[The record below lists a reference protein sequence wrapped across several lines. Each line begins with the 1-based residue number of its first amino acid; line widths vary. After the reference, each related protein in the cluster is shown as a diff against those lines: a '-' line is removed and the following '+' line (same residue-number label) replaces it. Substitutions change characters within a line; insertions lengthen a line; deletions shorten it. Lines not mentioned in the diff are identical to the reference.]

1 MAIITL
7 TTDLGIRDNYVAS
20 LKASI
25 LTQNE
30 DVNIIDISHN
40 IECFNINQATHVLK
54 TCFKNFPKNTV
65 HIITVDDELNSKNEH
80 LLAFYNQQY
89 FLCAD
94 NGFFNLFFDVFR
106 PDKLFQITVDQKSDI
121 LTFPSKE
128 ILSIAACHLS
138 RGGTPEIIGKEIND
152 YNFDSTSIK
161 PVIDK
166 NSIRCI
172 VIYIDNYGN
181 VVTNIQKQLF
191 QTTVG
196 DKKFKIFH
204 GSDNDSINKIS
215 QVYNDVSI
223 AEKLAIFDMNDY
235 LQIAINKGNA
245 STLLGL
251 KVFDIIRVEISQ
263 WKL

>member
-7 TTDLGIRDNYVAS
+7 TTDLGTRDNYVAS

-25 LTQNE
+25 LTQNK

-40 IECFNINQATHVLK
+40 VECFNINQATHILK

-65 HIITVDDELNSKNEH
+65 HVITVDDELNSKNEH

-121 LTFPSKE
+121 LTFASRE
-128 ILSIAACHLS
+128 VLSIVACHLS
-138 RGGTPEIIGKEIND
+138 RGGTPEIIGKEINN

-166 NSIRCI
+166 NSIRCT

-181 VVTNIQKQLF
+181 VVTNIQKKLF
-191 QTTVG
+191 QNTVG

-204 GSDNDSINKIS
+204 GSDTDSINKIS

-245 STLLGL
+245 SSLLGL
-251 KVFDIIRVEISQ
+251 KVFDIIRIEIS
-263 WKL
+263 

>member
-30 DVNIIDISHN
+30 DVNIIDISHD

-54 TCFKNFPKNTV
+54 TCFKNFPKNTI

-121 LTFPSKE
+121 LTFASRE

-138 RGGTPEIIGKEIND
+138 RGGTPEIIGKEINN

-161 PVIDK
+161 PVIDCELPLSK
-166 NSIRCI
+166 GVMGHKILEE
-172 VIYIDNYGN
+172 GTMFGK
-181 VVTNIQKQLF
+181 VVLIP
-191 QTTVG
+191 G
-196 DKKFKIFH
+196 
-204 GSDNDSINKIS
+204 
-215 QVYNDVSI
+215 
-223 AEKLAIFDMNDY
+223 
-235 LQIAINKGNA
+235 
-245 STLLGL
+245 
-251 KVFDIIRVEISQ
+251 
-263 WKL
+263 

>member
-30 DVNIIDISHN
+30 DVKIIDISHN

-65 HIITVDDELNSKNEH
+65 HIITVDDELNSNNEH

-106 PDKLFQITVDQKSDI
+106 PDKFFQITVDQKSDI
-121 LTFPSKE
+121 LTFASRE

-138 RGGTPEIIGKEIND
+138 RGGTPEIIGKEINN

-166 NSIRCI
+166 NSIRCT

-181 VVTNIQKQLF
+181 VVTNIQKKLF
-191 QTTVG
+191 QTTIG
-196 DKKFKIFH
+196 DQKFKIFH
-204 GSDNDSINKIS
+204 GSDSDSINKIS

-223 AEKLAIFDMNDY
+223 AEKLAIFDMNDF

-245 STLLGL
+245 SSLLGL
-251 KVFDIIRVEISQ
+251 KVFDIIRIEISQ
-263 WKL
+263 

>member
-25 LTQNE
+25 LTQNK
-30 DVNIIDISHN
+30 DVNIIDISHSV
-40 IECFNINQATHVLK
+40 ECFNINQATHVLK

-121 LTFPSKE
+121 LTFPSRE

-191 QTTVG
+191 QTAVA

-263 WKL
+263 

>member
-7 TTDLGIRDNYVAS
+7 TTDLGIKDNYVAS

-40 IECFNINQATHVLK
+40 IECFDINQATHVLK

-94 NGFFNLFFDVFR
+94 NGFFNLFFDLFR
-106 PDKLFQITVDQKSDI
+106 PEKLFQITLDQKTDI
-121 LTFPSKE
+121 LTFASKE
-128 ILSIAACHLS
+128 ILTIAACHLS
-138 RGGTPEIIGKEIND
+138 RGGTPEIIGKEINN
-152 YNFDSTSIK
+152 YNFDGTSIK

-166 NSIRCI
+166 NSIRCT

-191 QTTVG
+191 QSIVG

-204 GSDNDSINKIS
+204 GSDIDSINKIS

-223 AEKLAIFDMNDY
+223 AEKLAIFDMNEY

-245 STLLGL
+245 ASLLGL
-251 KVFDIIRVEISQ
+251 KVFDIIRIEIS
-263 WKL
+263 

>member
-25 LTQNE
+25 LTQNK

-40 IECFNINQATHVLK
+40 VECFNINQATHVLK

-106 PDKLFQITVDQKSDI
+106 PDKLFQNTVDQKSDI
-121 LTFPSKE
+121 LTFASRE

-138 RGGTPEIIGKEIND
+138 RGWTPEIIGKEINN

-166 NSIRCI
+166 NSIRCT

-181 VVTNIQKQLF
+181 VVTNIQKKLF
-191 QTTVG
+191 QNTVG

-204 GSDNDSINKIS
+204 GSDTDSINKIS

-223 AEKLAIFDMNDY
+223 AEKLAIFEMKDY

-245 STLLGL
+245 SSLLGL
-251 KVFDIIRVEISQ
+251 KVFDIIRIEIS
-263 WKL
+263 

>member
-30 DVNIIDISHN
+30 DVKIIDISHN

-65 HIITVDDELNSKNEH
+65 HIITVDDELNSNNEH

-121 LTFPSKE
+121 LTFASRE

-138 RGGTPEIIGKEIND
+138 RGGTPEIIGKEINN

-166 NSIRCI
+166 NSIRCT

-191 QTTVG
+191 QTTIG
-196 DKKFKIFH
+196 DQKFKIFH
-204 GSDNDSINKIS
+204 GSDSDSINKIS

-245 STLLGL
+245 SSLLGL
-251 KVFDIIRVEISQ
+251 KVFDIIRIEIS
-263 WKL
+263 

>member
-106 PDKLFQITVDQKSDI
+106 PDKLFQITVDQMSDV
-121 LTFPSKE
+121 LTFPSRE

-138 RGGTPEIIGKEIND
+138 RGGTPEIIGKEINN

-166 NSIRCI
+166 NSIRCT

-191 QTTVG
+191 QNTVT

-204 GSDNDSINKIS
+204 GSDTESINKIS

-223 AEKLAIFDMNDY
+223 AEKLAIFDMNNY

-245 STLLGL
+245 SSLLGL
-251 KVFDIIRVEISQ
+251 KVFDIIRIEIS
-263 WKL
+263 

>member
-94 NGFFNLFFDVFR
+94 NGF
-106 PDKLFQITVDQKSDI
+106 
-121 LTFPSKE
+121 LTFASRE

-204 GSDNDSINKIS
+204 GSDTDSINKIS

-245 STLLGL
+245 SSLLGL
-251 KVFDIIRVEISQ
+251 KVFDIIRIEISQ
-263 WKL
+263 

>member
-30 DVNIIDISHN
+30 DVKIIDISHN

-65 HIITVDDELNSKNEH
+65 HIITVDDELNSNNEH

-121 LTFPSKE
+121 LTFASRE
-128 ILSIAACHLS
+128 VLSIAACHLS
-138 RGGTPEIIGKEIND
+138 RGGTPEIIGKEINN

-161 PVIDK
+161 PAIDK
-166 NSIRCI
+166 NSIRCT

-196 DKKFKIFH
+196 DQKFKIFH
-204 GSDNDSINKIS
+204 GSDSDSINKIS

-245 STLLGL
+245 SSLLGL
-251 KVFDIIRVEISQ
+251 KVFDIIRIEIS
-263 WKL
+263 

>member
-7 TTDLGIRDNYVAS
+7 TTDLGTRDNYVAS

-30 DVNIIDISHN
+30 DVKIIDISHN

-65 HIITVDDELNSKNEH
+65 HIITVDDELNSNNEH

-121 LTFPSKE
+121 LTFASRE

-138 RGGTPEIIGKEIND
+138 RGGTPEIIGKEINN

-166 NSIRCI
+166 NSIRCT

-181 VVTNIQKQLF
+181 VVTNILKQLF
-191 QTTVG
+191 LTTIG

-204 GSDNDSINKIS
+204 GSDTDSINKIS

-223 AEKLAIFDMNDY
+223 AEKLAIFDMNDF

-245 STLLGL
+245 SSLLGL
-251 KVFDIIRVEISQ
+251 KVFDIIRIEISQ
-263 WKL
+263 

>member
-7 TTDLGIRDNYVAS
+7 TTDLGTRDNYVAS

-25 LTQNE
+25 LTQNK

-40 IECFNINQATHVLK
+40 VECFNINQATHVLK

-121 LTFPSKE
+121 LTFASRE
-128 ILSIAACHLS
+128 VLSIVAWHLS
-138 RGGTPEIIGKEIND
+138 RGGTPEIIGKEINN

-166 NSIRCI
+166 NSIRCT

-191 QTTVG
+191 QNTVG
-196 DKKFKIFH
+196 DKKFKILH
-204 GSDNDSINKIS
+204 GSDTDSINKIS

-245 STLLGL
+245 SSLLGL
-251 KVFDIIRVEISQ
+251 KVFDIIRIEIS
-263 WKL
+263 

>member
-7 TTDLGIRDNYVAS
+7 TTDLGTKDNYVAL

-25 LTQNE
+25 LIQNE
-30 DVNIIDISHN
+30 EVKIIDISHN

-54 TCFKNFPKNTV
+54 TCFRNFPKNTI
-65 HIITVDDELNSKNEH
+65 HIVTVDDELNFKNEH

-106 PDKLFQITVDQKSDI
+106 PDKLFQISVDQNSDI
-121 LTFPSKE
+121 LTFASKE
-128 ILSIAACHLS
+128 ILTIAACHLS
-138 RGGTPEIIGKEIND
+138 RGGTPEIIGKEIN
-152 YNFDSTSIK
+152 NFNFESTSIN

-166 NSIRCI
+166 NSIRCT

-196 DKKFKIFH
+196 DKKFKIYH
-204 GSDNDSINKIS
+204 GSDNDSIDKIS
-215 QVYNDVSI
+215 HAYNDVSI

-245 STLLGL
+245 SSLLGL
-251 KVFDIIRVEISQ
+251 KVFDIIRIEIS
-263 WKL
+263 

>member
-7 TTDLGIRDNYVAS
+7 TTDLGIKDNYVAS
-20 LKASI
+20 LKATI

-40 IECFNINQATHVLK
+40 IESFNINQATHVVK
-54 TCFKNFPKNTV
+54 TCFKNFPKNTI

-121 LTFPSKE
+121 LTFASRE

-138 RGGTPEIIGKEIND
+138 RGGTPEIIGKEINN
-152 YNFDSTSIK
+152 YNFDSTSVK

-166 NSIRCI
+166 NSIRCT

-191 QTTVG
+191 QATVG

-204 GSDNDSINKIS
+204 GSDTDSINKIS
-215 QVYNDVSI
+215 QVYKDVSI
-223 AEKLAIFDMNDY
+223 AEKYLWAGADHLSISTICMNPFTLHKFDTM
-235 LQIAINKGNA
+235 
-245 STLLGL
+245 L
-251 KVFDIIRVEISQ
+251 KNIIS
-263 WKL
+263 

>member
-25 LTQNE
+25 LTQNK

-40 IECFNINQATHVLK
+40 IECFNINHATHVLK
-54 TCFKNFPKNTV
+54 TCFKNFPKNTIHV
-65 HIITVDDELNSKNEH
+65 ITVDDELNSKNEH

-106 PDKLFQITVDQKSDI
+106 PDKLFQINVDQKSDI
-121 LTFPSKE
+121 LTFASRE
-128 ILSIAACHLS
+128 VLSIAACHLS
-138 RGGTPEIIGKEIND
+138 RGGTPEIIGKEINN

-166 NSIRCI
+166 NSIRCT

-196 DKKFKIFH
+196 DQKFKIFH
-204 GSDNDSINKIS
+204 GSDSDSINKIS

-223 AEKLAIFDMNDY
+223 AEKLAIFDMNDF

-245 STLLGL
+245 SSLLGL
-251 KVFDIIRVEISQ
+251 KVFDIIRIEIS
-263 WKL
+263 

>member
-20 LKASI
+20 LKATI

-30 DVNIIDISHN
+30 DVKIIDISHN

-65 HIITVDDELNSKNEH
+65 HIITVDDELNSNNEH

-121 LTFPSKE
+121 LTFASRE

-138 RGGTPEIIGKEIND
+138 RGGTPEIIGKEINN

-166 NSIRCI
+166 NSIRCTI
-172 VIYIDNYGN
+172 IYIDNYGN
-181 VVTNIQKQLF
+181 VVTNVQKQLF
-191 QTTVG
+191 QTTIG
-196 DKKFKIFH
+196 DQKFKIFH
-204 GSDNDSINKIS
+204 GSDSDSINKIS

-223 AEKLAIFDMNDY
+223 AEKLAIFDMNNF

-245 STLLGL
+245 SSLLGL
-251 KVFDIIRVEISQ
+251 KVFDIIRIEISQ
-263 WKL
+263 

>member
-25 LTQNE
+25 LTQNK
-30 DVNIIDISHN
+30 DVNIIDISHD

-54 TCFKNFPKNTV
+54 TCFKNFPKNTIHV
-65 HIITVDDELNSKNEH
+65 ITVDDELNSKNEH

-121 LTFPSKE
+121 LTFASKE
-128 ILSIAACHLS
+128 VLCIAACHLS
-138 RGGTPEIIGKEIND
+138 RGGTPEIIGKEINN

-166 NSIRCI
+166 NSIRCT

-181 VVTNIQKQLF
+181 VVTNIQKKLF
-191 QTTVG
+191 QNTVG

-204 GSDNDSINKIS
+204 GSDTDSINKIS

-245 STLLGL
+245 SSLLGL
-251 KVFDIIRVEISQ
+251 KVFDIIRIEIS
-263 WKL
+263 

>member
-25 LTQNE
+25 LTQNK
-30 DVNIIDISHN
+30 DVNIIDISHSV
-40 IECFNINQATHVLK
+40 ECFNINQATHVLK

-121 LTFPSKE
+121 LTFPSRE

-191 QTTVG
+191 QTAVA

-263 WKL
+263 WKH

>member
-25 LTQNE
+25 LTQNK

-40 IECFNINQATHVLK
+40 VECFNINQATHILK

-65 HIITVDDELNSKNEH
+65 HIITVDDELNTKNDH

-121 LTFPSKE
+121 LTFASRE
-128 ILSIAACHLS
+128 ILCIAAC
-138 RGGTPEIIGKEIND
+138 
-152 YNFDSTSIK
+152 
-161 PVIDK
+161 
-166 NSIRCI
+166 
-172 VIYIDNYGN
+172 
-181 VVTNIQKQLF
+181 
-191 QTTVG
+191 

-204 GSDNDSINKIS
+204 GSDTDSINKIS

-245 STLLGL
+245 SSLLGL
-251 KVFDIIRVEISQ
+251 KVFDIIRIEIS
-263 WKL
+263 